1 MLPADMGGVSARTAA
16 DLKVGAGV
24 LMTFKQRIDKLL
36 SEFESSAGSAT
47 KVGEHRISRASL
59 KGAGQFDEAEALFT
73 NYENVHE
80 QLIRLSKSL
89 GMQIEAMGIATQGAQ
104 NGFDTL
110 DEEQRR
116 RFHDIQIEVDR
127 QYREA
132 QEAQSGTDT
141 TKRSDAKK
149 TDGGLQ

>member
-1 MLPADMGGVSARTAA
+1 MLPADMGGVSASTAA

-24 LMTFKQRIDKLL
+24 LLTFKQRIDKLL
-36 SEFESSAGSAT
+36 EEFEGSAGSAT

-59 KGAGQFDEAEALFT
+59 KGVGQFPEADALFT
-73 NYENVHE
+73 NYEHVHE

-104 NGFDTL
+104 NGFNTL

-116 RFHDIQIEVDR
+116 RFHDIQLEVGR
-127 QYREA
+127 QYQEA
-132 QEAQSGTDT
+132 QKAQSGTDV
-141 TKRSDAKK
+141 TKHNDANK
-149 TDGGLQ
+149 TDEGFQ

>member
-1 MLPADMGGVSARTAA
+1 MGGVSASAAA

-47 KVGEHRISRASL
+47 KVGEHRVSLASL
-59 KGAGQFDEAEALFT
+59 RGPGQFHEAETLFT
-73 NYENVHE
+73 NYGNFHE
-80 QLIRLSKSL
+80 QMIQLSKSL

-116 RFHDIQIEVDR
+116 RFHDIQVEVDR

-132 QEAQSGTDT
+132 QKAQSDTDA
-141 TKRSDAKK
+141 TKHSDAKK
-149 TDGGLQ
+149 TDGRLD